1 MGLLFDLPQDGL
13 VRRLLHWAEFCDD
26 PLRSYAT
33 GLLAGAMELQDVA
46 DKFKEANATMVR
58 VDFIIQTVTFTLE
71 KRDQ

>member
-1 MGLLFDLPQDGL
+1 M
-13 VRRLLHWAEFCDD
+13 EFCDD